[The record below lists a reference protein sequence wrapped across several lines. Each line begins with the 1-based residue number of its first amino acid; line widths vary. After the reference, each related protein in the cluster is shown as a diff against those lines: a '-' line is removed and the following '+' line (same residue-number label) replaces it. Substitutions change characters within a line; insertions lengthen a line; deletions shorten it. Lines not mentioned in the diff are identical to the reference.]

1 MLALATVQAA
11 VFDVPH
17 LFRVATRQH
26 LGHQVIIV
34 GRLVARM
41 GVFEPVPV
49 LSKDLLED
57 IPVRCMCYPH
67 QDPRS
72 WGRVVLGAVVVPPRL
87 YAVHPPSARTSDLS
101 PPSLPHALRDLLK
114 TPLRPPVLW
123 AAEK

>member
-1 MLALATVQAA
+1 MLTLSTVQAA

-41 GVFEPVPV
+41 GAGEPVPV
-49 LSKDLLED
+49 RSKELLED
-57 IPVRCMCYPH
+57 TPVPRRGYTH
-67 QDPRS
+67 QGPRS
-72 WGRVVLGAVVVPPRL
+72 WGRVGWGPAVVPPRL

-101 PPSLPHALRDLLK
+101 PPPLSHELRNLLK
-114 TPLRPPVLW
+114 TPRRPPV
-123 AAEK
+123 